1 MPHQPLRMIDA
12 NLNRSSEGLRV
23 LEDVARFFLNN
34 AELSQR
40 LRTLRHGLARETK
53 SLSVGLL
60 SQRDSEH
67 DVGRPYSIPPEER
80 ELNMK
85 TTSPQGLL
93 DLVTANAKRVEESLR
108 VV

>member
-23 LEDVARFFLNN
+23 LEDVARFLLND

-40 LRTLRHGLARETK
+40 LRTLRHDLARQTK

-67 DVGRPYSIPPEER
+67 DVGHPYFIPPKER

-85 TTSPQGLL
+85 TTSLQG
-93 DLVTANAKRVEESLR
+93 
-108 VV
+108 